1 MKTTMPTS
9 YESFLSGSNIDYVE
23 GLYERF
29 LRDPSSVDAS
39 WREVFEKNGGG
50 KPITTTANGNGH
62 AAVAAAPA
70 PAPVPALLQ
79 PSVTGGM
86 TLADLALAQIMG
98 LQSRVDRTVYAFR
111 LRGHLLAQLDPLG
124 RPRPALSHVAD
135 IGMVNRNHFSE
146 LELQQ
151 YVDPSDVFPDKPV
164 KLRDLMDRLRR
175 TYALHVGVEFM
186 PLQDSNRRRWL
197 QPRMEHRE
205 NQLDPTV
212 EQQRHIL
219 TKLSYA
225 ECFESFLHTKYV
237 GAKRFSL
244 DGGESLVP
252 MIDVMLED
260 GAKLGLKEVVIGMA
274 HRGRLNVLCNILGKS
289 PDQIFSEFEGP
300 DDAHGYLNRGD
311 VKYHQGFSS
320 DFVTQTGLKVHLSLA
335 FNPSHLEAV
344 DPVVV
349 GRVRAKED
357 RFEDPERGRVVPL
370 LIHGDAAFA
379 GQGVVT
385 ETLNLSQLPGY
396 NVGGTVHIV
405 LNNQV
410 GFTTDPEE
418 SRSSIYCTAAAQM
431 LDVPVFHVN
440 GDDPEACVHVMKL
453 AIQYRQEF
461 KSDVV
466 IDLVCFRRYGH
477 NEADEPTFTQPKM
490 YELIKAHPTVRQ
502 LYANQLIA
510 QGRITKEEAEQ
521 VRADVM
527 KELQEAHARVKEHSA
542 LKEPS
547 AMEGLWKTFRG
558 GADRDITQP
567 ETGVPREK
575 LSQLLERLAFVP
587 EDFHPHPKIGTFL
600 ERRRAMGRGE
610 QLLDWSAGET
620 LGYAALLA
628 DGFNVRLT
636 GQDTERGTFT
646 HRHAVLHDVKTG
658 GRYVPLEHLAKAQGT
673 FQVYNSPLSE
683 LGCLGFEYGYSLDCP
698 DCLVVWE
705 AQFGD
710 FVNGAQVIIDQFI
723 VAAERKWRR
732 LSGITLLLPHSYEGQ
747 GPEHSS
753 ARLERFLQL
762 CGDDNIQVCYPT
774 TPAQMFHV
782 LRRQMVRPARK
793 PLVVMSPKSLLRRP
807 EAVSPLEDLASGRF
821 QRVLPDQANLD
832 GAKVDRVLLCTGKVY
847 FDLAAER
854 ARRVEERVAIVRLEQ
869 LYPFPREELAAEL
882 GRFPSAREL
891 VWVQEEPK
899 NMGAWQFVFPLL
911 QEMASSRALSFVG
924 RDAAASPATGF
935 HEAHELEQHRIV
947 EDALSRVKNGER

>member
-1 MKTTMPTS
+1 
-9 YESFLSGSNIDYVE
+9 
-23 GLYERF
+23 
-29 LRDPSSVDAS
+29 
-39 WREVFEKNGGG
+39 
-50 KPITTTANGNGH
+50 
-62 AAVAAAPA
+62 
-70 PAPVPALLQ
+70 
-79 PSVTGGM
+79 
-86 TLADLALAQIMG
+86 
-98 LQSRVDRTVYAFR
+98 
-111 LRGHLLAQLDPLG
+111 
-124 RPRPALSHVAD
+124 
-135 IGMVNRNHFSE
+135 
-146 LELQQ
+146 
-151 YVDPSDVFPDKPV
+151 
-164 KLRDLMDRLRR
+164 
-175 TYALHVGVEFM
+175 
-186 PLQDSNRRRWL
+186 
-197 QPRMEHRE
+197 
-205 NQLDPTV
+205 
-212 EQQRHIL
+212 
-219 TKLSYA
+219 
-225 ECFESFLHTKYV
+225 
-237 GAKRFSL
+237 
-244 DGGESLVP
+244 
-252 MIDVMLED
+252 
-260 GAKLGLKEVVIGMA
+260 
-274 HRGRLNVLCNILGKS
+274 
-289 PDQIFSEFEGP
+289 
-300 DDAHGYLNRGD
+300 
-311 VKYHQGFSS
+311 
-320 DFVTQTGLKVHLSLA
+320 
-335 FNPSHLEAV
+335 
-344 DPVVV
+344 
-349 GRVRAKED
+349 
-357 RFEDPERGRVVPL
+357 
-370 LIHGDAAFA
+370 IHGDAAFA

-385 ETLNLSQLPGY
+385 EPLNLSALPGY

-405 LNNQV
+405 INNQV

-431 LDVPVFHVN
+431 LDIPVFHVN

-453 AIQYRQEF
+453 AIEYRQEL

-477 NEADEPTFTQPKM
+477 NEADEPTFTQPRM

-502 LYANQLIA
+502 LYANQLA
-510 QGRITKEEAEQ
+510 TQGRITREESEQ
-521 VRADVM
+521 IRQEVM

-558 GADRDITQP
+558 GADKEITQP
-567 ETGVPREK
+567 ETGVPKEK
-575 LSQLLERLAFVP
+575 LVRLLETLAAVP
-587 EDFHPHPKIGTFL
+587 EDFHAHPKIGTFL
-600 ERRRAMGRGE
+600 ERRRAMARGE
-610 QLLDWSAGET
+610 HLLDWSAGET
-620 LGYAALLA
+620 LGYASLLT

-658 GRYVPLEHLAKAQGT
+658 GRYVSLDHLAKAQGA

-710 FVNGAQVIIDQFI
+710 FANGAQVIIDQFI

-774 TPAQMFHV
+774 TPAQIFHV

-793 PLVVMSPKSLLRRP
+793 PLIVMSPKSLLRRP

-832 GAKVDRVLLCTGKVY
+832 GATVERVLFCTGKVY

-854 ARRVEERVAIVRLEQ
+854 ARRVEERVAVVRLEQ
-869 LYPFPREELAAEL
+869 LYPFPREEVAAEL
-882 GRFPSAREL
+882 ARFPSAREL

-935 HEAHELEQHRIV
+935 
-947 EDALSRVKNGER
+947 

>member
-1 MKTTMPTS
+1 
-9 YESFLSGSNIDYVE
+9 
-23 GLYERF
+23 
-29 LRDPSSVDAS
+29 
-39 WREVFEKNGGG
+39 
-50 KPITTTANGNGH
+50 
-62 AAVAAAPA
+62 
-70 PAPVPALLQ
+70 
-79 PSVTGGM
+79 
-86 TLADLALAQIMG
+86 
-98 LQSRVDRTVYAFR
+98 
-111 LRGHLLAQLDPLG
+111 
-124 RPRPALSHVAD
+124 
-135 IGMVNRNHFSE
+135 
-146 LELQQ
+146 
-151 YVDPSDVFPDKPV
+151 
-164 KLRDLMDRLRR
+164 
-175 TYALHVGVEFM
+175 
-186 PLQDSNRRRWL
+186 
-197 QPRMEHRE
+197 
-205 NQLDPTV
+205 
-212 EQQRHIL
+212 
-219 TKLSYA
+219 
-225 ECFESFLHTKYV
+225 
-237 GAKRFSL
+237 KRFSL

-260 GAKLGLKEVVIGMA
+260 GARLGLKEVVIGMA
-274 HRGRLNVLCNILGKS
+274 HRGRLNVLCNILQKS

-300 DDAHGYLNRGD
+300 DDAQGYQNRGD

-320 DFVTQTGLKVHLSLA
+320 DFVTTEGHQVHLSLA

-357 RFEDPERGRVVPL
+357 RFDDPERGRVVPL

-379 GQGVVT
+379 GQGVVM
-385 ETLNLSQLPGY
+385 ETLNLSALPGY

-431 LDVPVFHVN
+431 LDIPVFHVN

-502 LYANQLIA
+502 IYADQLVA
-510 QGRITKEEAEQ
+510 QGRITRQEADQ
-521 VRADVM
+521 IRQDVM

-558 GADRDITQP
+558 GADKDITQP
-567 ETGVPREK
+567 DTAVPRER
-575 LSQLLERLAFVP
+575 LSKLLEHLATVP
-587 EDFHPHPKIGTFL
+587 EDFHPHPKIATFL
-600 ERRRAMGRGE
+600 ERRRAMARGD
-610 QLLDWSAGET
+610 QLLDWSAGEA
-620 LGYAALLA
+620 LAYASLLT
-628 DGFNVRLT
+628 DGLNVRLT
-636 GQDTERGTFT
+636 GQDTHRGTFS

-658 GRYVPLEHLAKAQGT
+658 GTYVPLEHLARAQGT
-673 FQVYNSPLSE
+673 IHLYNSPLSE

-710 FVNGAQVIIDQFI
+710 FANGAQVIIDQFI

-732 LSGITLLLPHSYEGQ
+732 LSGITLLLPHGYEGQ

-762 CGDDNIQVCYPT
+762 CADDNIQVCYPT
-774 TPAQMFHV
+774 TPAQIFHV
-782 LRRQMVRPARK
+782 LRRQLVRAARK

-807 EAVSPLEDLASGRF
+807 EAISPLEDLAAGRF
-821 QRVLPDQANLD
+821 HRVLPDQANLD
-832 GAKVDRVLLCTGKVY
+832 PAKVDRVLLCSGKVY

-854 ARRVEERVAIVRLEQ
+854 ARRVEERVAIVRVEQ
-869 LYPFPREELAAEL
+869 LYPDPREELQAEL
-882 GRFPSAREL
+882 ERFSAARE
-891 VWVQEEPK
+891 VRWVQEEPK
-899 NMGAWQFVFPLL
+899 NMGAWQYIFPLL
-911 QEMASSRALSFVG
+911 QELASSRANAPRVSFIG
-924 RDAAASPATGF
+924 RGAAASPATGF
-935 HEAHELEQHRIV
+935 HEAHELEQHKIV
-947 EDALSRVKNGER
+947 EEALSRVTNG